1 LSALPSKRDA
11 RAGGGWRRLTRAAI
25 APLLAISAYWQVAT
39 NANAPSLDDE
49 TSEDVRR
56 AMGGQ
61 LTALPTIRTRWY
73 QRTLEDAK
81 YKAAHGD
88 MSLAGQLCIAM
99 DDDGVLRGVMSTR
112 TGGLV
117 RLPKK
122 FRAAKDAQDMA
133 DALQAGGEQAR
144 SVFDEMCPPQE
155 LEGMMG
161 DFVKLGVAVG
171 ELVPVAG
178 REYPVLVRRLPEF
191 LVYRWSE
198 NQWYFRTL
206 INLIPIT
213 PGDGQWV
220 LLTAGREAPWLGGL
234 WRSLGRAF
242 ITKDHARNHRDAWEA
257 KLANA
262 ARIAVTPQGS
272 TAEQRVSWFRQV
284 AAWGVNSVFSLMP
297 GWDVRLLESN
307 GRGYETFV
315 TTINEQ
321 DKEIIMAISGQTVT
335 ADGGVGFA
343 NADVFDSIKADL
355 IQRDGDALAH
365 CVNTQIIPA
374 WVVNTYGE
382 ERLADCPTVAWD
394 TTPPLDQ
401 KAVADS
407 LASAAKAITDLT
419 TALAPFKL
427 QPDVRALCTKFG
439 VPIEAKTTDEM
450 AQPAATTK
458 TLLDDAED
466 DGAKAATF
474 ARRLRSVQ
482 AQSRLRI
489 AA

>member
-1 LSALPSKRDA
+1 MS
-11 RAGGGWRRLTRAAI
+11 RAAL
-25 APLLAISAYWQVAT
+25 APLLAISAYWNIAT
-39 NANAPSLDDE
+39 NRYAAELDDQ

-61 LTALPTIRTRWY
+61 LTAIPTIRTRWY

-81 YKAAHGD
+81 YKATHGD
-88 MSLAGQLCIAM
+88 MSLAGQLCVSLE
-99 DDDGVLRGVMSTR
+99 DDGVLRGVLATR

-122 FRAAKDAQDMA
+122 FRASNGAQDMA
-133 DALQAGGEQAR
+133 DALQVGGDQAR
-144 SVFDEMCPPQE
+144 SVFDEMCPPTE
-155 LEGMMG
+155 LEALMG
-161 DFVKLGVAVG
+161 DFVKLGVAVA
-171 ELVPVAG
+171 ELVPVEG
-178 REYPVLVRRLPEF
+178 RDYPVLVRRLPEF

-220 LLTAGREAPWLGGL
+220 LLTAGRESPWLAGL

-242 ITKDHARNHRDAWEA
+242 ITKDHARNHRDSWEA

-262 ARIAVTPQGS
+262 ARIATAPQGS

-284 AAWGVNSVFSLMP
+284 AAWGVNTVFALMP

-307 GRGYETFV
+307 GKGADSFVET
-315 TTINEQ
+315 IKEQ
-321 DKEIIMAISGQTVT
+321 NQEIIMAISGQTVT

-374 WVVNTYGE
+374 WVLNTYGE
-382 ERLADCPTVAWD
+382 HRLADCPTVSWD

-401 KAVADS
+401 KAIADS
-407 LASAAKAITDLT
+407 LIAGAEALT
-419 TALAPFKL
+419 QWTLALAPFDL
-427 QPDVRALCTKFG
+427 QPDVRSFCTKFG
-439 VPIEAKTTDEM
+439 VPVEAKK
-450 AQPAATTK
+450 ASAPVVAGAAP
-458 TLLDDAED
+458 TLLDDSE
-466 DGAKAATF
+466 AASENDAPSF
-474 ARRLRSVQ
+474 RRRLRSVQ
-482 AQSRLRI
+482 AQKMLAERARTRI